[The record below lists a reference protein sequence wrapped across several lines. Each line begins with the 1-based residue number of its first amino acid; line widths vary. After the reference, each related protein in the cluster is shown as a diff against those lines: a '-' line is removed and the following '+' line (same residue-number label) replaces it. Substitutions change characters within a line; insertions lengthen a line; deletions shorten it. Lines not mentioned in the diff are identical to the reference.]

1 MPMSCILLTF
11 NPQSFSFLYFSFKIK
26 NPLKSPK
33 SLIHFLAYALR
44 EEIHIQSYTGKHLH
58 RL

>member
-11 NPQSFSFLYFSFKIK
+11 NTQSFSFLFFSFKIK
-26 NPLKSPK
+26 NPLKSQK
-33 SLIHFLAYALR
+33 SLIYFLAYALR
-44 EEIHIQSYTGKHLH
+44 EEIHIQPHTGKHLH